1 MILVFYF
8 VVGSHFGFL
17 RLLFCSEFGGTLLDG
32 FVFCREPFSTKS
44 PVSTSAP
51 NGQGDAICMLDYQ
64 RVASGK
70 PTVCY
75 GKLPEKSGICFFLN
89 GLKLSCSMFCL

>member
-51 NGQGDAICMLDYQ
+51 NGQGDLKSLSYEESHSHIFAPRDSYQ
-64 RVASGK
+64 LSRSKRVEPRMS
-70 PTVCY
+70 PQQN
-75 GKLPEKSGICFFLN
+75 L
-89 GLKLSCSMFCL
+89 

>member
-51 NGQGDAICMLDYQ
+51 NGQGDTTFTFQTDSIPFSFL
-64 RVASGK
+64 VADLTIFVYRPQDALGALGAL
-70 PTVCY
+70 VQ
-75 GKLPEKSGICFFLN
+75 LQI
-89 GLKLSCSMFCL
+89 